1 MSFYEDMGLRQ
12 GASAEEVR
20 EQYRVLVRL
29 FHPDQFADP
38 VLKSAAEGQLRRF
51 NEIEGVLTDPA
62 RRRAYDLSLL
72 AEHSDPPIVIHAP
85 PPVRPERR
93 VPWGS
98 LAWGA
103 AAMACA
109 GAIVWVSDH
118 ETPPAPVFEL
128 HQTGSPGEAAYAKT
142 YNEDWRARARTAILE
157 RDQALREL
165 ARLRGGASEQKEM
178 PSAPQATANAMVTS
192 EAAAEPPAVTP
203 MQTIDTPKTENPFA
217 GTWFYTPHGAADA
230 KLYAPE
236 FIETQ
241 ISGRD
246 GQVRGR
252 YRSRYRVTDR
262 AISPSVNFEFSGSAA
277 GTSAQ
282 LPFVR
287 DDGARG
293 EVHLRLISD
302 HEMELAWT
310 ANGTAAPSLTSGT
323 AVLLR
328 AQ

>member
-1 MSFYEDMGLRQ
+1 MSFYEDMGVRR

-29 FHPDQFADP
+29 FHPDQFSDP
-38 VLKSAAEGQLRRF
+38 VMKAAAEGQLRRF
-51 NEIEGVLTDPA
+51 NEIEAVLTDPA
-62 RRRAYDLSLL
+62 KRRVYDFTLL
-72 AEHSDPPIVIHAP
+72 QERSEAPIVIQAP
-85 PPVRPERR
+85 PPARMERR
-93 VPWGS
+93 IPWGS

-118 ETPPAPVFEL
+118 ETPAAAVHEI
-128 HQTGSPGEAAYAKT
+128 HQPTYTEQGASAAARG
-142 YNEDWRARARTAILE
+142 EDWRARARVAVAE
-157 RDQALREL
+157 RDQALREV
-165 ARLRGGASEQKEM
+165 ARLRGSSLEARAVPFASEH
-178 PSAPQATANAMVTS
+178 AG
-192 EAAAEPPAVTP
+192 AAATMEAPAAIPVP
-203 MQTIDTPKTENPFA
+203 APIAPVESRKAENRFA
-217 GTWFYTPHGAADA
+217 GIWFYARRAGSDA

-241 ISGRD
+241 ISERD

-262 AISPSVNFEFSGSAA
+262 AISPSVNFEFSGQAA
-277 GTSAQ
+277 GNSAQ

-293 EVHLRLISD
+293 EVRLRLLSD
-302 HEMELAWT
+302 REMELAWT
-310 ANGTAAPSLTSGT
+310 ASNSTSPSLTSGT
-323 AVLLR
+323 AVLTR
-328 AQ
+328 GQ